1 MVEPMSLPTS
11 RTAAISAQ
19 PPGPDDAAL
28 LQQRIIGFVRAF
40 GLHRPDE
47 TPCGSPVPVS
57 EAHAVSLLAELG
69 PMTQSELLQ
78 HLALGKSTVSRLV
91 DQMVVR
97 GWARRRPSPDDARR
111 RTVELTPAGQAAAA
125 TMAQARSARITRL
138 LDRIPPGRRPAVLA
152 ALDTLA
158 EAAREP

>member
-1 MVEPMSLPTS
+1 
-11 RTAAISAQ
+11 
-19 PPGPDDAAL
+19 
-28 LQQRIIGFVRAF
+28 
-40 GLHRPDE
+40 
-47 TPCGSPVPVS
+47 
-57 EAHAVSLLAELG
+57 
-69 PMTQSELLQ
+69 MTQSELLH

-97 GWARRRPSPDDARR
+97 GWAQRRPSPDDARR
-111 RTVELTPAGQAAAA
+111 RMVELTPAGHAAAA

-138 LDRIPPGRRPAVLA
+138 LDRIPPARRPAVLA